1 MARKELGMIHTL
13 NYTIN
18 PSDNDQKAL
27 LDLSGLL
34 SAQLQH
40 QVRQG
45 NYFKLTGLDITLSD
59 FDASV
64 VGGGQISGRIEY
76 WSPTRGRCK
85 AYRTAFASMR
95 EAFKRQGLLMRDNKQ
110 YDFRCNWDD
119 DRNYLITQTE
129 GMSDYTFL
137 MNAASLD
144 GVEQLV
150 LIDGAAEG
158 YEVFTTHNRSIS
170 PIQTGVF
177 NYATGLTTGVNDGN
191 DFVFNE
197 ADNGYTGNPEFA
209 DKNCESIPF
218 QLSYTPGSTDV
229 SVQWDWRPDPQ
240 LFLACAFGQLRVV
253 IDEYD
258 DDSGAGALTMH
269 IAVHIAGWKSI
280 MGDPDAKKN
289 KNRRSKSK
297 GSRKDN
303 TKMTETTVTT
313 VKKL

>member
-1 MARKELGMIHTL
+1 MT
-13 NYTIN
+13 
-18 PSDNDQKAL
+18 
-27 LDLSGLL
+27 
-34 SAQLQH
+34 
-40 QVRQG
+40 V
-45 NYFKLTGLDITLSD
+45 SD
-59 FDASV
+59 FGALA

-85 AYRTAFASMR
+85 AYRTAFGSMR
-95 EAFKRQGLLMRDNKQ
+95 EAFKRQGLLMKDNKQ
-110 YDFRCNWDD
+110 YDFRVNWDD
-119 DRNYLITQTE
+119 NKNYLIVTTD
-129 GMSDYTFL
+129 GMSNYTSL

-144 GVEQLV
+144 GQEQLC

-158 YEVFTTHNRSIS
+158 YELFTTHNRSLS
-170 PIQTGVF
+170 PIETGVF
-177 NYATGLTTGVNDGN
+177 DYAPGLNTGVNDGN

-197 ADNGYTGNPEFA
+197 ADNGYSGNPEFA

-258 DDSGAGALTMH
+258 DDSGAGALKLD

-280 MGDPDAKKN
+280 MGDPDARKSRS
-289 KNRRSKSK
+289 RRTSSKSK
-297 GSRKDN
+297 SKP
-303 TKMTETTVTT
+303 KEMTETTVTT
-313 VKKL
+313 VKKS